1 MLNKLLGRV
10 LNVLLQPK
18 REWPVIAQEETDPAT
33 LYLQYIAILALIPA
47 VAGFVSLALVGTLHA
62 GRLDTGIALW
72 ASVTGYV
79 MSLVM
84 VFVIAFIADALAPSF
99 DGQKGL
105 NQALKLTA
113 YAMTASWVAGVLTF
127 LPVIGWLVS
136 VLGGLYSLYLFYLGT
151 PILMKV
157 PEQKAVG
164 YTAVIV
170 AIGIVVGFVLGMVN
184 ATIFGTGAAGMMGG
198 MGRL

>member
-47 VAGFVSLALVGTLHA
+47 VAGFVSLALVGTLYA
-62 GRLDTGIALW
+62 GRLDAGIALW

-99 DGQKGL
+99 DGQKDF